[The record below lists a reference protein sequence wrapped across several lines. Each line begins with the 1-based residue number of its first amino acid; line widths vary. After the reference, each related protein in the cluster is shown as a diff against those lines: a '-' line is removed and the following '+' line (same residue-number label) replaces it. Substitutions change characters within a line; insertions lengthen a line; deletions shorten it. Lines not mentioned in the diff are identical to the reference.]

1 MRAPEVNLSEL
12 SLHPRRVVEQLEGS
26 PTRSVRIRRREKDK
40 PDLVLVTAER
50 AEQAAA
56 GFSATV
62 TILVELMR
70 RSAETAA
77 LAAEALPAAFPW
89 ARYLSAD
96 EVRTFAGELA
106 ETLERAESLGNPV
119 PFAALVAKWKQTA
132 EAHADPELAEI
143 VRRSDHNGQTSGRM
157 SYNFDHAT

>member
-1 MRAPEVNLSEL
+1 MRTPEVNLSEL
-12 SLHPRRVVEQLEGS
+12 SLHPRRVTDQLEGS

-56 GFSATV
+56 GFSAAV
-62 TILVELMR
+62 AILVELLR
-70 RSAETAA
+70 RSAETVA

-89 ARYLSAD
+89 ARYLSAE
-96 EVRTFAGELA
+96 EVRTFVGELA
-106 ETLERAESLGNPV
+106 ETLERTESLGNPA
-119 PFAALVAKWKQTA
+119 PFAALVAKWKQAA

-143 VRRSDHNGQTSGRM
+143 VRRNDHNGQTSGRV
-157 SYNFDHAT
+157 S

>member
-40 PDLVLVTAER
+40 TDLVLLTAER

-56 GFSATV
+56 GFSTTV
-62 TILVELMR
+62 TLLVELFR

-89 ARYLSAD
+89 ARYLSTE
-96 EVRTFAGELA
+96 EVRTFVGELA
-106 ETLERAESLGNPV
+106 ETLERAESLGSPA
-119 PFAALVAKWKQTA
+119 PFAALVARWKQTA
-132 EAHADPELAEI
+132 EAHADPELAAI
-143 VRRSDHNGQTSGRM
+143 LRRNDHNGQTSGRP
-157 SYNFDHAT
+157 S